1 MHARTHFWWVTQNA
15 PKAFLDV
22 YDVTACVSCHHILQE
37 STRGGRD
44 LSDLWLT
51 PGRHRIHRQTSP
63 CQRPVHAAD
72 QEQTADEERA
82 ESE

>member
-15 PKAFLDV
+15 PKALLDV
-22 YDVTACVSCHHILQE
+22 MRCDSVCVMSPHFARIY
-37 STRGGRD
+37 GGRD